1 MSNSLL
7 ILVVFLLTFCYLRNL
22 NSQIIDYQVNKS
34 ARRKRKK
41 GQTFIEWL
49 IYKRYRNEIP
59 RILFITYFA
68 SLIFNFI
75 TFVLSVIF
83 LALYLEDFAFIVF
96 KWSVGVDYGLMFILN
111 IAFYGRRKNGQTY
124 TKIERWIIK
133 KKRSADFILLFYCS
147 TMEKRRILRIFAIPT
162 FY

>member
-59 RILFITYFA
+59 RVLLITYFA
-68 SLIFNFI
+68 CLIFNFI
-75 TFVLSVIF
+75 TFVISITSLVLDF
-83 LALYLEDFAFIVF
+83 EDFAFIVF
-96 KWSVGVDYGLMFILN
+96 KWSVGVDYGLIFILG

-124 TKIERWIIK
+124 TKIERWIT
-133 KKRSADFILLFYCS
+133 KKRN
-147 TMEKRRILRIFAIPT
+147 KR
-162 FY
+162 